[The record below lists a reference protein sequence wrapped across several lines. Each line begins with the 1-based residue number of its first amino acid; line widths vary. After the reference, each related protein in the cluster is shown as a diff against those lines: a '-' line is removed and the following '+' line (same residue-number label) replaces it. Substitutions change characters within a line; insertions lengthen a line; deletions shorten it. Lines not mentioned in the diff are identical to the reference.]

1 MSRVRIGFP
10 TKCTYRGGNRSLGA
24 HGRQLWIK
32 GGRIGFGRFRLSR
45 SIPIETVQHVEISE
59 RLIEGV
65 ARSGP
70 TFVVA
75 RSTGGLPG
83 TGWGSANEANKVFTD
98 ISVHTTNGQTALW
111 VVEGRNAEWVRRRL
125 EPALEENRIRLD

>member
-1 MSRVRIGFP
+1 MRIGFP
-10 TKCTYRGGNRSLGA
+10 TKCRYRGGNRSLGG

-32 GGRIGFGRFRLSR
+32 NGRIGYGRFRLSR

-75 RSTGGLPG
+75 RSTSGLPG
-83 TGWGSANEANKVFTD
+83 TGWGSAKGDSKVFTD
-98 ISVHTTNGQTALW
+98 VSVYTTDGQTALW
-111 VVEGRNAEWVRRRL
+111 VIEQRDADWVRRKLAPIL
-125 EPALEENRIRLD
+125 EKSRIPLD